1 MLKENSIIFHVSTGL
16 EFSEIARNFYN
27 EELEDILSFKTPMLV
42 VALLFILFNLLF
54 KLTAAPFHF

>member
-1 MLKENSIIFHVSTGL
+1 MNNILIEPSNFFEEKTILLEEIISPRSSTL
-16 EFSEIARNFYN
+16 I
-27 EELEDILSFKTPMLV
+27 